1 MYYNKNI
8 YNIVL
13 FIFLCGLSGQVEE
26 KEPKTYFFG
35 LIKIDSDSP
44 YEDGYWLNK
53 WFFSREFASP
63 VNIVPIELR
72 YGFGVTGK
80 SKGSVASFG
89 TKSFKDDPGK
99 IRYDRDAVPISQGIN
114 NLYGTSIEFDMGLI
128 NIPSYTVGTSWINI
142 LTGISYRTSTLL
154 FPAEIPGQ
162 DWGLINDNWNREAY
176 FSPKLNEYLVTT
188 HFQYQPFNNW
198 YLNFRYGYGL
208 ASALFYSPDRTEQ
221 IWNQNLTGSGS
232 SSAGAI
238 GLRFVF
244 DTGLNNRFTIG
255 FDIRHS
261 YTKIHRINDPEDITP
276 ITRFDLSNYGV
287 YVSLSAFY
295 GGRKTIG
302 DKAKVDFYRRDY
314 IEALKKFEQFI
325 AKYPSHSNSHRAEKY
340 IVDCEYKIPYKLMR
354 QGLVLEETGKIKKAL
369 NMYQIAKSKV
379 KNDTIADNMID
390 ERIEQIALLW
400 MIKAEEMLNKGNY
413 ITAYNLVKNVSIFS
427 IKGKKEIRRFKS
439 WVILGEG
446 KQYQKLGFIG
456 KAMEKYAEALELNN
470 DLIYEIRSLQYKA
483 GIQMAKLADEADEF
497 EEIQLAIHSLETA
510 RDLAG
515 GIGSK
520 NEKLLVELKE
530 KLENLD
536 EYKTRILI
544 DQKMNQGRLE
554 LMRARSDRL
563 EIGLTVP
570 EVEDLLG
577 PPHEKILG
585 NNGKDHDQQLWIYF
599 MGQRS
604 LQLSFHNFQL
614 FKIEKL

>member
-1 MYYNKNI
+1 MFYNKNI

-128 NIPSYTVGTSWINI
+128 NIPSYIVGTSWINV

-162 DWGLINDNWNREAY
+162 DWGGINDNWNREAY

-340 IVDCEYKIPYKLMR
+340 IADCEYKIPYKLMR

-413 ITAYNLVKNVSIFS
+413 ITAYNLVKTVSNFS

-456 KAMEKYAEALELNN
+456 KAMEKYAEALELNI

-520 NEKLLVELKE
+520 NEILLVELKE
-530 KLENLD
+530 KLEELD
-536 EYKTRILI
+536 DYKTRILI
-544 DQKMNQGRLE
+544 DQRMNQGRLE

-563 EIGLTVP
+563 EIGLTLP
-570 EVEDLLG
+570 QVEDLLG

-599 MGQRS
+599 MGKGS